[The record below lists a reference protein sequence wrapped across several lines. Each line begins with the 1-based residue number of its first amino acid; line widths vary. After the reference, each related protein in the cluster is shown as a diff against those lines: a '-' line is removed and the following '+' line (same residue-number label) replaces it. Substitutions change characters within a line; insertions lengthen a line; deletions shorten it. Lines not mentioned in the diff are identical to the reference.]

1 MTPSTHHSTHL
12 SALAAVRAEAGHLT
26 PALERLASAVLGHPE
41 RVIYQSVTEL
51 AEEAHV
57 GEASVIRFCR
67 DLGFRGFQDFKLALA
82 ADLAL
87 RAENGTPNGSETLGD
102 LLEAT
107 TQEAVLALRETS
119 ASLSVEALEAAV
131 TALLNATVVLVYGAG
146 ASGVTAKDFAYK
158 LLRLGYPVLA
168 PTDAHLAAMQAAT
181 LPETAALIGLTRSG
195 STLDTLKVLELG
207 RARNATTITVSQRLK
222 SPAAKQADIVLYT
235 ASSES
240 PLTGGSI
247 PSKLGQLLVL
257 DVLFR
262 GLLKRKADAEKRVAD
277 TAQAVADRNP

>member
-1 MTPSTHHSTHL
+1 MTPSTHH

-41 RVIYQSVTEL
+41 RVVYQSVTEL
-51 AEEAHV
+51 AEEASV

-87 RAENGTPNGSETLGD
+87 RPEGGASKGTETLAE

-107 TQEAVLALRETS
+107 TQEGILALRETS
-119 ASLSVEALEAAV
+119 ASLSPESLEAAV
-131 TALLNATVVLVYGAG
+131 TALLSAEIVLVYGAG

-168 PTDAHLAAMQAAT
+168 PTDAHLAAMQADGVP
-181 LPETAALIGLTRSG
+181 L
-195 STLDTLKVLELG
+195 
-207 RARNATTITVSQRLK
+207 ARREKGPLWLMYPISD
-222 SPAAKQADIVLYT
+222 QADLQDPIYIHRLIWQLEKV
-235 ASSES
+235 E
-240 PLTGGSI
+240 
-247 PSKLGQLLVL
+247 PS
-257 DVLFR
+257 
-262 GLLKRKADAEKRVAD
+262 
-277 TAQAVADRNP
+277 